1 MQSYA
6 VITTVNFKPFISSP
20 KETAPFATCQLS
32 FLAQIFSAF
41 VGSDFFYS
49 LSLEF
54 ISSQVGLKLFELRIL
69 YRLINYWKP

>member
-41 VGSDFFYS
+41 VGSDFFTVCLLNS
-49 LSLEF
+49 LVVKWVLNFLNLGSFTVL
-54 ISSQVGLKLFELRIL
+54 
-69 YRLINYWKP
+69 